1 MKIDDSN
8 YRKYTVKNTAKT
20 IVKTGKN
27 IDVKILCLMLIKS
40 SSEESVKK
48 ALSDSDLLV
57 S

>member
-48 ALSDSDLLV
+48 AFSDSDLLV

>member
-1 MKIDDSN
+1 MKTSI
-8 YRKYTVKNTAKT
+8 KNTAKN

-40 SSEESVKK
+40 STEESVKK

>member
-27 IDVKILCLMLIKS
+27 MLIKS

>member
-1 MKIDDSN
+1 MKTDI
-8 YRKYTVKNTAKT
+8 KKVAKT

-40 SSEESVKK
+40 STEEAVKQ
-48 ALSDSDLLV
+48 ALSDGDLLI

>member
-20 IVKTGKN
+20 IVNPGKN

-40 SSEESVKK
+40 STEESVKK